1 MCSETRGRECFFI
14 LNLMTKAIERCALSV
29 HYYMTLSKTG
39 LKDIGHEN
47 CHWYGGQEDVV
58 RLVRRTIVCAN
69 QFLSLKARVCL
80 CFSCAPSL
88 KIYERKWIVNVPVQG
103 AIWRWTTP
111 TATSISKNAGNVCVT
126 TKYAF
131 TVKGKRKMIHSCG
144 MLLNGFIQGGAFIH
158 IHHHHHH
165 HDNNSN
171 NSSNNSS
178 NNKNNNHYHS
188 SNKIFDS

>member
-1 MCSETRGRECFFI
+1 
-14 LNLMTKAIERCALSV
+14 
-29 HYYMTLSKTG
+29 MTLSKTG

-144 MLLNGFIQGGAFIH
+144 MLLNGFIQGGAFMWAI
-158 IHHHHHH
+158 
-165 HDNNSN
+165 
-171 NSSNNSS
+171 
-178 NNKNNNHYHS
+178 
-188 SNKIFDS
+188 IFQVNCHVSPNAPPGRRRLRLPPLAFPHEPASFSFQPARIIR